1 MSRRKQPA
9 GDGAPSPRR
18 EKNGTEKAGEGTRAP
33 LPGED
38 AGDESPGLPGFRRW
52 REVYLFVF
60 VVFVG
65 VVIALT
71 IFSSVYA

>member
-1 MSRRKQPA
+1 MSGRKQSA

-18 EKNGTEKAGEGTRAP
+18 EKNGSENAGEGTRAP
-33 LPGED
+33 GAGED